1 MELQINSKQTIA
13 EVQQAFRKRF
23 PFLKIAFF
31 RAAHLAGE
39 GTPAQQM
46 YDEQLRISDIAS
58 GVINDS
64 LTITSETKVY
74 EAESLFVERY
84 GLSAQVFRRS
94 GDNWIQTTTT
104 DNRTLN
110 EQNEKGRELSEPF
123 SDKQEPGD
131 YQEQL

>member
-1 MELQINSKQTIA
+1 MELQINSKQTISD
-13 EVQQAFRKRF
+13 VQQSFRMRF
-23 PFLKIAFF
+23 PYLKIAFF
-31 RAAHLAGE
+31 RAAHQPGE

-64 LTITSETKVY
+64 LVITGDMKVY
-74 EAESLFVERY
+74 EAESLFMERY

-123 SDKQEPGD
+123 NDEQEPGD